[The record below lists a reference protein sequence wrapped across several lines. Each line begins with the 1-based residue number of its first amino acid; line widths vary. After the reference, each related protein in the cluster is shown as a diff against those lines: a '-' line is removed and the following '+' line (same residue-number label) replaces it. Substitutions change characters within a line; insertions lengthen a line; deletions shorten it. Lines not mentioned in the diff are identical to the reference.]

1 VAINKEIKR
10 LDKSNVEL
18 TITVPKEDIQVHYND
33 MISEYTKTLQLP
45 GFRKGKVPRE
55 VLEMKYAEALKD
67 DAMSRIIDS
76 TLQDV
81 LKDENTSRNERPL
94 PYSAPELQGKP
105 VLNLD
110 QDFQYAVI
118 YDVMPDVNISQW
130 KGLNA
135 EYIYAEIEEGD
146 IDRELQEIRE
156 RNAVVMDRDDNDTA
170 VNGDIVTIN
179 YKIFDEN
186 GEVSKMLDMHRDDF
200 AFTLGSGANAFKF
213 DDDIVGMKRNETKE
227 FEKKFDEGLESIF
240 IAGKTRKMQ
249 ITLTALKE
257 KKLPDLD
264 DDLAQDVD
272 EKYQT
277 LDDLKKSVKE
287 RLEKQLDI
295 RLREKRLSAVLKLIM
310 ENTPVVI
317 PESMIKAETESRVR
331 RIARH
336 YGISAENVH
345 KMMAMNGKDNEW
357 RDEARQALHS
367 RIIIETLMEEQKIA
381 VSDEDVEKE
390 FESIASVSG
399 TPIEEVKKH
408 YDDNAVNYIR
418 EDIMEKKITDMLLA
432 ENNLKPGK
440 KENYLDF
447 MTDNS

>member
-1 VAINKEIKR
+1 MAINKEIKR